1 MMHHLPMGVFFVAG
15 VVAAALASMETR
27 PIDTAVQATQQSVE
41 TPQVHVQSL
50 TTDLSK
56 LTATPTTSTSP
67 SSPQGTPASASL
79 TAWEKAMVQ
88 RGRAV
93 CTGSQ
98 ADTYYD
104 SARVYYQIADY
115 TKDTSWNA
123 CAKNGV
129 TTYRDGYLVP
139 NKFGAAGWAIFPHG
153 LWLDW
158 QRTQDSASKDA
169 IVQLSQHAS
178 FADAPL
184 EWTASADVS
193 REVAYN
199 VMTKLIAVSLGATV
213 VHLNEQVAQAF
224 DHVKQWT
231 NILKNQPSG
240 TKATYVRP
248 FMAALTTEALIQWAG
263 DDAGKQR
270 QVLTAIQPLW
280 DAIWTV
286 CWLTDPQTLA
296 YTDKVASDGSGGRDP
311 APDLNLLIA
320 PAYAWLFKQTGT
332 VAYRDKADALFAGG
346 TKAYLGDG
354 KHFNQNYRWSF
365 KYIEWR
371 KG

>member
-1 MMHHLPMGVFFVAG
+1 MHRLLSGVSF
-15 VVAAALASMETR
+15 AAWLLAIGLAYPMETA
-27 PIDTAVQATQQSVE
+27 PIDSA
-41 TPQVHVQSL
+41 L
-50 TTDLSK
+50 K
-56 LTATPTTSTSP
+56 LTA
-67 SSPQGTPASASL
+67 SSSGTPSTQVTPPNASL
-79 TAWEKAMVQ
+79 TAWEQAMVE

-93 CTGSQ
+93 CSGSQ

-115 TKDTSWNA
+115 TKDVSWNA
-123 CAKNGV
+123 CAKSGV

-153 LWLDW
+153 LLLDW
-158 QRTQDSASKDA
+158 QRTQDRASKDA

-184 EWTASADVS
+184 EWTAPADLS

-213 VHLNEQVAQAF
+213 VHLNEQLAQAF

-263 DDAGKQR
+263 DDSGKQR

-286 CWLTDPQTLA
+286 CWLADHETLA
-296 YTDKVASDGSGGRDP
+296 YTDKVAADGSGGRDP

-332 VAYRDKADALFAGG
+332 EAYRDKANALFAGG

-365 KYIEWR
+365 KYVEWR
-371 KG
+371 KD